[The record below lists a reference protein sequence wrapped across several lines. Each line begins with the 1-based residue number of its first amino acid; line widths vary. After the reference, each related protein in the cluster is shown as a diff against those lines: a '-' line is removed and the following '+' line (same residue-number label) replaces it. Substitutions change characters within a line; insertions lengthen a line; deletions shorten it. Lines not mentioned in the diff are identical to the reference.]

1 MRLNLNSK
9 VWNKIYYGLSNDYDR
24 TLSRKSIEDWFKD
37 KHKIIINTDHE
48 GRWIS
53 VDINEDQLT
62 ILLLKAGDTYND
74 IN

>member
-24 TLSRKSIEDWFKD
+24 TLGRKSIEDWFKD

-74 IN
+74 ID